1 MPFSGTPSS
10 TDSIGGFSENDWKS
24 PWAKE
29 VFEAIGVDRKKELL
43 KLWKVQRDNDIDDWH
58 NDFNSR

>member
-1 MPFSGTPSS
+1 MQQCT
-10 TDSIGGFSENDWKS
+10 TTNNFSENDWKS